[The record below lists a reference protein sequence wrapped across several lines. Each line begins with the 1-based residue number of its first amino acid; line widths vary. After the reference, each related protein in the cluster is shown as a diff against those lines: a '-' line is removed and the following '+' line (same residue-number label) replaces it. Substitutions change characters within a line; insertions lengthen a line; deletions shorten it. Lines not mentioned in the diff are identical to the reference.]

1 MKKKKKKKKN
11 KKKPNDVTMTGTF
24 EAIFHKKTNL
34 V

>member
-1 MKKKKKKKKN
+1 MKKKKKTKKN
-11 KKKPNDVTMTGTF
+11 KKPNDVTMTGTF

>member
-1 MKKKKKKKKN
+1 MKKKTQKN
-11 KKKPNDVTMTGTF
+11 KKNPNDVTMTGTF

>member
-1 MKKKKKKKKN
+1 MKKKKQNKKKN
-11 KKKPNDVTMTGTF
+11 PNDVTMTGTF

>member
-1 MKKKKKKKKN
+1 MKKKKKKKT
-11 KKKPNDVTMTGTF
+11 NDVTMTGTF

>member
-1 MKKKKKKKKN
+1 MKKKKQKKKQP
-11 KKKPNDVTMTGTF
+11 PNDVTMTGTF

>member
-1 MKKKKKKKKN
+1 MKKKKKKKKT
-11 KKKPNDVTMTGTF
+11 PNDVTMTGTF